1 MLTVEKTVSDAAEKP
16 LPKIMLADGNWV
28 SLTGLS
34 PDQLRDLQWEQEQ
47 QFARAMQLFPPHSR
61 DRALV
66 IGQAYDTVCTILAAQ
81 QSDEEPFVMGFD
93 KRYGRLVL
101 DLLYRQVDR
110 GIGRPRL
117 FEIGYGTGTLLKTIG
132 EHGFPAGG
140 VEISATM
147 REQAIA
153 TLGAVHSD
161 ELLLGDLRSVDPA
174 SFIDKPSLVYWNDV
188 FEHICPDEI
197 SAYLEHIH
205 SLLLPGGSLVT
216 ITPNWLLRPSDVTR
230 LFCPLRTEARGLHLK
245 EYRLAEVVEL
255 LKKAGFKRIATPL
268 MVSRSRIYLAGNGLR
283 YFKQIVEPLL
293 DRLPVDKAH
302 LLCRGMG
309 LSYTIATK

>member
-1 MLTVEKTVSDAAEKP
+1 
-16 LPKIMLADGNWV
+16 MLADGNWV

-34 PDQLRDLQWEQEQ
+34 GDQLRELQWEQEQ
-47 QFARAMQLFPPHSR
+47 QFARAMQLFPPHSP

-66 IGQAYDTVCTILAAQ
+66 SGQAYDTICTILAAQ
-81 QSDEEPFVMGFD
+81 QTGDEPFVMGFD
-93 KRYGRLVL
+93 QRYGRLVL
-101 DLLYRQVDR
+101 ELLYRQVKR

-117 FEIGYGTGTLLKTIG
+117 FEIGYGSGTLLKTVG
-132 EHGFPAGG
+132 EHGFSIGG
-140 VEISATM
+140 VEISAAM

-153 TLGAVHSD
+153 TLGSLHAD
-161 ELLLGDLRSVDPA
+161 ELLLGDLRSIDPA
-174 SFIDKPSLVYWNDV
+174 TFIDKPSLIYWNDV

-197 SAYLEHIH
+197 SAYLKHIH
-205 SLLLPGGSLVT
+205 SLLLPGGALVT

-245 EYRLAEVVEL
+245 EYRLAEVARL
-255 LKKAGFKRIATPL
+255 LKEAGFKKIATPL
-268 MVSRSRIYLAGNGLR
+268 MVSRKRIYLAGSGLR
-283 YFKQIVEPLL
+283 IVKQLCEPLI
-293 DRLPVDKAH
+293 DRLPIKIAH